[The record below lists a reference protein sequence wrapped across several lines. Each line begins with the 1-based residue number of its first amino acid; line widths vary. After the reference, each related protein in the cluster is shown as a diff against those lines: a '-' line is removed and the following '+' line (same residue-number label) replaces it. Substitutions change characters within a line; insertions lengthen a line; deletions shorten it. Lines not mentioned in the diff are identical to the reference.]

1 MSYWLVSSG
10 STLTADLF
18 GLSTSLLSSGFFPAF
33 SGRWRGEPSDL
44 EEAKGGG
51 GDKVSM
57 LENVGIKSTRL
68 TNVVSDF
75 TYMLLHT
82 LAQLFFEVI
91 FLVVCFVHLLHVSN
105 C

>member
-18 GLSTSLLSSGFFPAF
+18 GLSMSLLSSGFFPAF

-91 FLVVCFVHLLHVSN
+91 F
-105 C
+105 